1 MITQLFFYPDQLIYL
16 KLILYKCKNI
26 NKSAFYN
33 NRLIIEINSKIKII
47 MNKTLAFGKIIL
59 KLNVL
64 NYTPH
69 SIVSYFLEK

>member
-1 MITQLFFYPDQLIYL
+1 M
-16 KLILYKCKNI
+16 N
-26 NKSAFYN
+26 NKT
-33 NRLIIEINSKIKII
+33 KII